1 MDSLYSAFTNAQRAT
16 LENQQLQ
23 NELDMQPLRQKQAE
37 AQLGALQ
44 ALKAGRQLDQ
54 KIQQEEYD
62 RATQGRAS
70 IAEGLKTLS
79 PVDKSKSFSEQQQ
92 ALTDQLATLQN
103 LAGVAAQ
110 SNLPGEATRIQNQAQ
125 ALQKQL
131 VAAKTARDENLLST
145 ALAAKAGGTKSW
157 EQFVD
162 SIPSLFPEHSQ
173 AVLAAGPSLRDP
185 NSDVSKAILSNL
197 EAAVIGRKEQMKLQG
212 EADDREEGKRKAKV
226 QEQNEAK
233 RIGIAQQAQTLAQ
246 RKFDAE
252 QAATDAAG
260 GGQPPAKEGTIE
272 RRYNKNL
279 QRGYSEVTALTGAL
293 TSLPEFSSSGIF
305 QGEDSKG
312 LFTAPIGVLTKRIAG
327 VDANKYNATM
337 GQVVRQI
344 GLIANGG
351 MKPDK
356 GSLESLEKK
365 FMFTP
370 GEPAE
375 SRLYKMALIRQE
387 VHAAANTDL
396 SDAVIPEAR
405 KKDIQRSLDGLDKLI
420 PFTTEDVQAK
430 FGKKGGR
437 TIKDML
443 KTVPAASAPKNQ
455 EEADTAA
462 AAAFLGAKKG
472 R

>member
-1 MDSLYSAFTNAQRAT
+1 M
-16 LENQQLQ
+16 ENQQLQ
-23 NELDMQPLRQKQAE
+23 NELGMQPLRQKQAE

-44 ALKAGRQLDQ
+44 ALTAGRQLDQ

-131 VAAKTARDENLLST
+131 TAAALQRNESLLSAAT
-145 ALAAKAGGTKSW
+145 VAKAGGAKSW
-157 EQFVD
+157 QQFVD
-162 SIPSLFPEHSQ
+162 SIPTLFPEHSQ
-173 AVLAAGPSLRDP
+173 AVLVAGPALRDP
-185 NSDVSKAILSNL
+185 NSEVSKAVLGNL
-197 EAAVIGRKEQMKLQG
+197 QADVLGRKEQMKLAG
-212 EADDREEGKRKAKV
+212 EADDREE
-226 QEQNEAK
+226 AK
-233 RIGIAQQAQTLAQ
+233 RSTRVKEQFEARRVNVAERQISL
-246 RKFDAE
+246 AE
-252 QAATDAAG
+252 QKARKERVTEASAG
-260 GGQPPAKEGTIE
+260 GNGQPVAKEGTIE

-293 TSLPEFSSSGIF
+293 TSLPEFSSAGIF

-312 LFTAPIGVLTKRIAG
+312 LLTAPVGVLTKRIAG

-443 KTVPAASAPKNQ
+443 NTVPAASAPKKDPNA
-455 EEADTAA
+455 EANAYLKS
-462 AAAFLGAKKG
+462 LGL
-472 R
+472 